1 MRSAEIIELWKP
13 NDSAD
18 VTTVDFNVSFT
29 TLATSSSH
37 FATVSPA
44 RLLGTG
50 LDYR

>member
-18 VTTVDFNVSFT
+18 VTTIDFNVSFT
-29 TLATSSSH
+29 TLATSRSH